1 MVKPS
6 NIKRVSL
13 DMPDYIID
21 KIDKICAENF
31 ITRRKWFI
39 DAANDKLEKYELN
52 KIDMIVKK

>member
-1 MVKPS
+1 MLKKINVKR
-6 NIKRVSL
+6 ISL
-13 DMPDYIID
+13 DIPEHIIE